1 MSINTERKAESIF
14 KAPRGT
20 EDVLP
25 GKWALWK
32 KLEEAGRQEFEMCGY
47 YEIRTPVFEDTRLFI
62 RSIGEATDIVEKE
75 MYTFADSEDS
85 SITLRPESTAPVMRA
100 YLEYELHKIK
110 KFQKFFYIGPQFRKE
125 RPQAGRLRQFH
136 QMGVEAVGTTDPLLD
151 VETISVATR
160 IFDRIDLKGYK
171 VKINSIGC
179 EKCRPVFR
187 NILKEKLTEHEKALC
202 ELCQSRL
209 NRNVFRILDCK
220 NEKCKTVSHHMP
232 SINDYLCD
240 ECQTH
245 AKSVREALLEIG
257 IPYIVDAH
265 LVRGL
270 DYYTKTVYE
279 ITHSSLGARDAIC
292 AGGRYDNLISDM
304 GGPSIGSVGFA
315 IGMEATILALENAM
329 AKKIRTGE
337 PQEGYGTAPAV
348 YIVSISEETRKQCFY
363 LLNLLRKSNI
373 SADFDYEG
381 RSTKAQMRT
390 ANKLGVKYVLMLG
403 PDELARSD
411 VKIKTME
418 TSEEI
423 VLKQSEV
430 LRWFLERQSACK

>member
-1 MSINTERKAESIF
+1 MKTNTEKKTEYVF

-20 EDVLP
+20 QDILP
-25 GKWALWK
+25 WEWDLWRR
-32 KLEEAGRQEFEMCGY
+32 LENSGRKVFELYGY

-100 YLEYELHKIK
+100 YLEHELHKVK
-110 KFQKFFYIGPQFRKE
+110 KFQKFYYIGPQFRKE

-136 QMGVEAVGTTDPLLD
+136 QMGIEAVGSYDPLID
-151 VETISVATR
+151 VETIHVATQ

-187 NILKEKLTEHEKALC
+187 NILKEKLSEREKELC

-209 NRNVFRILDCK
+209 SRNVFRILDCK
-220 NEKCKTVSHHMP
+220 NEKCKIVSHSMP
-232 SINDYLCD
+232 SINDYLCV
-240 ECQTH
+240 ECQIH
-245 AKSVREALLEIG
+245 AKVVREALLEIG
-257 IPYIVDAH
+257 IPYIADAH

-292 AGGRYDNLISDM
+292 AGGRYDNLISDI
-304 GGPSIGSVGFA
+304 GGPPIGSVGFA
-315 IGMEATILALENAM
+315 IGMEATILALENVM
-329 AKKIRTGE
+329 AKKSKPVYQE
-337 PQEGYGTAPAV
+337 PGGPSPLV
-348 YIVSISEETRKQCFY
+348 YIVSIGEETRKQCFY
-363 LLNLLRKSNI
+363 LLNLLRKSNF

-381 RSTKAQMRT
+381 RSPKAQMRM
-390 ANKLGVKYVLMLG
+390 ANKLGVKYVIVLG
-403 PDELARSD
+403 PDELARGD
-411 VKIKTME
+411 VKVKIME
-418 TSEEI
+418 TGEE
-423 VLKQSEV
+423 VTLRHNEV
-430 LRWFLERQSACK
+430 IAWLQNRQNNLS

>member
-1 MSINTERKAESIF
+1 MSVNTEKKTEYSF

-20 EDVLP
+20 EDILP
-25 GKWALWK
+25 AKWALWR
-32 KLEEAGRQEFEMCGY
+32 KLEEVGRQEFEICGY
-47 YEIRTPVFEDTRLFI
+47 YEIRTPIFEDTRLFV

-100 YLEYELHKIK
+100 YLEYELYKTK
-110 KFQKFFYIGPQFRKE
+110 KFQKFYYVGPQFRKE

-136 QMGVEAVGTTDPLLD
+136 QMGLEAVGASDPLLD

-160 IFDRIDLKGYK
+160 IFDRIGLKGYK

-179 EKCRPVFR
+179 EECRPVFR
-187 NILKEKLTEHEKALC
+187 SILKEKLCEQEKGLC

-220 NEKCKTVSHHMP
+220 NEKCKTISHHMP
-232 SINDYLCD
+232 SIHDYLCGG
-240 ECQTH
+240 CQSH
-245 AKSVREALLEIG
+245 AKAVREALLDIG
-257 IPYIVDAH
+257 IPYIADAH

-292 AGGRYDNLISDM
+292 AGGRYDNLISDI

-315 IGMEATILALENAM
+315 IGMEATILALENVM
-329 AKKIRTGE
+329 ARSKSVSPEVGG
-337 PQEGYGTAPAV
+337 PSPAI
-348 YIVSISEETRKQCFY
+348 YIVSIGEETRKQCFY
-363 LLNLLRKSNI
+363 LLNLLRKANL
-373 SADFDYEG
+373 SADIDYEG
-381 RSTKAQMRT
+381 RSPKAQMRT
-390 ANKLGVKYVLMLG
+390 ANKLGVKYVIVLG
-403 PDELARSD
+403 PDELARGD
-411 VKIKTME
+411 VNIKVME

-423 VLKQSEV
+423 SLKQSEV
-430 LRWFLERQSACK
+430 LRWFLNRESPPKS